1 MRFSF
6 IFRLGTP
13 SAIHADKWEALCT
26 FPTMPKSINWEV
38 CCYLFSITI
47 TGVERVWSVVGLGAG
62 VPVICLEFVE
72 TNYDQIIING
82 ERFIQ
87 TVTEINQHRHVK
99 LIEGIEIGT
108 RIVWRVQ
115 NIWRACRNLI
125 SFILTMETL
134 LGGRCFVGQRLVP
147 CLGFCSL
154 VGLKIHG
161 KELVRK
167 VVELLYQKPSC
178 TEIVYL
184 QPTLIEWSTYRN
196 SKFIE

>member
-13 SAIHADKWEALCT
+13 SVIHADKWEALCT
-26 FPTMPKSINWEV
+26 FPTMPKPINWEV

-62 VPVICLEFVE
+62 VRVICLEFVE

-108 RIVWRVQ
+108 RIV
-115 NIWRACRNLI
+115 
-125 SFILTMETL
+125 
-134 LGGRCFVGQRLVP
+134 
-147 CLGFCSL
+147 
-154 VGLKIHG
+154 
-161 KELVRK
+161 
-167 VVELLYQKPSC
+167 
-178 TEIVYL
+178 
-184 QPTLIEWSTYRN
+184 
-196 SKFIE
+196 